1 MTFSGVIQLI
11 LGMILGIAIL
21 GMSGVAAGSY
31 FFNRLS
37 VDPDRPTF
45 PEEKTG
51 SSPSAA
57 SSTSSESAPPSPQS
71 SPASA
76 PASPDNDVEPLEP
89 GAYRVRVT
97 WPDGLS
103 LRAEPNLEA
112 EQIGSILYDQEMI
125 VLRSAENGLW
135 DRVRIPVS
143 NREGWVKAGN
153 AERIEEED

>member
-11 LGMILGIAIL
+11 LGMILGVAIL

-37 VDPDRPTF
+37 IDPERPTF

-51 SSPSAA
+51 STPN
-57 SSTSSESAPPSPQS
+57 STSSSD
-71 SPASA
+71 
-76 PASPDNDVEPLEP
+76 ASPPNSPGSATETASSSDSRSEVLEP
-89 GAYRVRVT
+89 GAFRVRVT

-125 VLRSAENGLW
+125 VLRSAEDGLW
-135 DRVRIPVS
+135 DRVRLPAS
-143 NREGWVKAGN
+143 NKEGWVKAGN
-153 AERIEEED
+153 AERIKAED